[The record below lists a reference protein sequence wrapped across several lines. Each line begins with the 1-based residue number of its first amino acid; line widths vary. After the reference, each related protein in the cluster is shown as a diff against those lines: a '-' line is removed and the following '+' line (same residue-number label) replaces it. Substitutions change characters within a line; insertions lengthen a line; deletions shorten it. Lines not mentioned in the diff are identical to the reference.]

1 MVFVCHSWLLF
12 LGNREILPAHLNMVD
27 FINDFRILESYERDD
42 FGDKWRV
49 FGADFEKEHAKTI
62 ERLSKPG
69 LIEIRDG
76 FLRLTRSGLEVQNA
90 VVVELM
96 EE

>member
-27 FINDFRILESYERDD
+27 FINDFRILESYERDE

-49 FGADFEKEHAKTI
+49 FGADFEKPDAELP
-62 ERLSKPG
+62 E
-69 LIEIRDG
+69 D
-76 FLRLTRSGLEVQNA
+76 TRNIFWCIIFAEDRIFTTVKIISVPDN
-90 VVVELM
+90 VPYYSF
-96 EE
+96 